1 MSDENVADSVTP
13 NDTTRQSR
21 TAETSLGMDQNVA
34 AAVAYILGFLSG
46 LVVFFAEDENQ
57 QVRWH
62 GAQSMVVFGG
72 LVIGVWVL
80 NTVLWTLFWSIFN
93 FVGIWGI
100 ISLLTTLLW
109 LGIFV
114 MWIYL
119 VVTAYQ
125 GKTVRVP
132 VAGGIA
138 DGLVN

>member
-80 NTVLWTLFWSIFN
+80 NTVLWTLFWSISN
-93 FVGIWGI
+93 FGIWGI

>member
-57 QVRWH
+57 QLRWH

-80 NTVLWTLFWSIFN
+80 NTVLWTLFWSISN
-93 FVGIWGI
+93 FGIWGI